1 MESHSREI
9 INGNVTESG
18 INEAK
23 RIWMGRGIVCLY
35 RIASQD
41 CRRRKLKTVDAGPLN
56 LDVEVLNFK
65 NHAGFDV
72 TSVVVHSCGA

>member
-1 MESHSREI
+1 M
-9 INGNVTESG
+9 TESG

-23 RIWMGRGIVCLY
+23 RIWMRKRIVCLY
-35 RIASQD
+35 RIVSQD
-41 CRRRKLKTVDAGPLN
+41 CRRKLKKVDAGLLN
-56 LDVEVLNFK
+56 LDVGVLNFQ